1 MSSDTT
7 KSLPPILASGYSS
20 KWRWDFACVHV
31 FDLTCA
37 HHGALDHRVSFRER
51 HRIHSGL
58 LDTLVERIARSTDSS
73 AVFVTAES
81 PTTEISL
88 LSEFPSSA
96 ASLTLDTHPFEQLA
110 PGFAQNRWPD
120 GQVVAVPVLAGEA
133 VMGWAAAVGP
143 SLGHNKEA
151 EDLVKLLARCAAA
164 LVDGGPMVERS
175 EITRSRWDVAAR
187 DGYWEWDIGTG
198 VMRFSRRSLALLDHR
213 QVDRPARPEAWLD
226 HIHPDDRAGVY
237 AALLTAA
244 SSPERPVDQE
254 HRVVRRDGSVSKL
267 VMRALPELD
276 DAGRPV
282 RLVGWLCDVSRL
294 RYLEAELRK
303 AQSLADVGR
312 VAASAAHDFNNFL
325 TIIRGHTE
333 MALGSVAADSA
344 LSESLELIKHA
355 AAGATTLTKQLLT
368 VRRHHTPG
376 QTIIDL
382 NEAVVS
388 VERSLRSLAGS
399 RTEIAIK
406 LQSDA
411 GLVRAD
417 ASQIHRLLINL
428 VVNARDAMSDGGM
441 VTVETG
447 AATDDALGA
456 PSKPMLLPR
465 GDYVTLSVRDTG
477 AGMDETTRLHIFE
490 PFFTTKPAA
499 QGTGLGLWIVRDIME
514 RSGGAIDVRS
524 TPGSGTEFVMYF
536 PRAEV

>member
-1 MSSDTT
+1 MSSTE
-7 KSLPPILASGYSS
+7 I
-20 KWRWDFACVHV
+20 R
-31 FDLTCA
+31 
-37 HHGALDHRVSFRER
+37 RV
-51 HRIHSGL
+51 HSGL

-81 PTTEISL
+81 PSTGKSL
-88 LSEFPSSA
+88 LAEFPSSA
-96 ASLTLDTHPFEQLA
+96 ASLTLDAHPFEHLA
-110 PGFAQNRWPD
+110 PAVGESRWPD
-120 GQVVAVPVLAGEA
+120 GQVVAVPVLAGET

-143 SLGHNKEA
+143 SLGHDKDA
-151 EDLVKLLARCAAA
+151 EQLVTLLARCATT
-164 LVDGGPMVERS
+164 LLDGGPTNEQSDAV
-175 EITRSRWDVAAR
+175 RSRWDDAAR

-198 VMRFSRRSLALLDHR
+198 VMRFSRRSLSLLDHR
-213 QVDRPARPEAWLD
+213 QVDRPARPETWLD
-226 HIHPDDRAGVY
+226 HIHPDDRPGVY

-244 SSPERPVDQE
+244 GSPERPVDHE

-276 DAGRPV
+276 EAGRPV

-294 RYLEAELRK
+294 RYVESELRK

-333 MALGSVAADSA
+333 MALGSAAPDSA
-344 LSESLELIKHA
+344 VAESLELVKHA

-368 VRRHHTPG
+368 VRRRHTPV

-382 NEAVVS
+382 NEAVVG
-388 VERSLRSLAGS
+388 VERTLRSLAGS

-406 LQSDA
+406 PRPDA
-411 GLVRAD
+411 CLVRAD
-417 ASQIHRLLINL
+417 TAQIHRLLINL
-428 VVNARDAMSDGGM
+428 VVNARDAMPEGGV

-447 AATDDALGA
+447 AASDDALGA

-477 AGMDETTRLHIFE
+477 AGMDEPTRSQVFE
-490 PFFTTKPAA
+490 PFFTTKPAG